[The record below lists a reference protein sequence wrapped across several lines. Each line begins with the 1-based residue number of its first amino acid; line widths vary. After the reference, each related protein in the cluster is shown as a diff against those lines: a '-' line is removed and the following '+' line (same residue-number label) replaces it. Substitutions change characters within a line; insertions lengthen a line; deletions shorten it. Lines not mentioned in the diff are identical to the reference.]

1 MSMNKATQTE
11 LDINLYFSNY
21 NGSMTVEIKNN
32 NQMLTK
38 FANVATGDY
47 NVKCLID
54 MPANLTFTISGKNY
68 NSDTRVVDQEVVA
81 DKFVQLKSMSLGKIP
96 IGVLLLPTICKFT
109 TDKEGDKIKYETYW
123 GFNGVVNINIPYSNF
138 IKYHL
143 SMNNC
148 FDRDGLKYSDELLH

>member
-1 MSMNKATQTE
+1 MNKTTQTE
-11 LDINLYFSNY
+11 LDINLYFGNY

-32 NQMLTK
+32 NQTLTK
-38 FANVATGDY
+38 FANAAAGEY

-68 NSDTRVVDQEVVA
+68 NTDTQVVDQEIVA

-123 GFNGVVNINIPYSNF
+123 GFNGVVDINIPYSNF

-143 SMNNC
+143 SMNNG
-148 FDRDGLKYSDELLH
+148 FDRDGLKHIDKLLH